1 MDDMDAWGCSWEVQ
15 KQHGMVY
22 TCQHGPFRPF
32 FHASVAP
39 VGTKAG
45 SSAHPRATSRPRWHP
60 QRWADPFQHPCH
72 PRCRPCP
79 RARRPNPPNPNPRGP
94 VAREQAVAPSHRA
107 VAEPSP
113 SPPSRRCRAAI
124 EPSCEAPACART
136 RARTHAHKYE
146 ESTSR
151 AGGRRSGRHGAG
163 RHGTDGGGTAGGEA
177 GGNEAGTA
185 STDRAAMDRTRRRP
199 DGRRRRRPGLGWRGG
214 CGARSSGGGR
224 AAEGRA
230 HPRARAH
237 TSTRARACGSDQR
250 QEDDEKC
257 RTRRRR
263 GLPRRW
269 RGS

>member
-1 MDDMDAWGCSWEVQ
+1 MQ

-72 PRCRPCP
+72 PRRRPCP

-107 VAEPSP
+107 VAEPLP

-136 RARTHAHKYE
+136 RARTHAHKDE

-163 RHGTDGGGTAGGEA
+163 RHGTDG
-177 GGNEAGTA
+177 
-185 STDRAAMDRTRRRP
+185 
-199 DGRRRRRPGLGWRGG
+199 RGKTG
-214 CGARSSGGGR
+214 SGGGGGGGGGQGQHAPANKGKQHVR
-224 AAEGRA
+224 APCTRAPHRTTPHLTAPPSCRRVVVASPPPPRSAARELEGDRRSGRGSCPTPRVFRHRA
-230 HPRARAH
+230 HRPA
-237 TSTRARACGSDQR
+237 
-250 QEDDEKC
+250 
-257 RTRRRR
+257 
-263 GLPRRW
+263 PRRSNKS
-269 RGS
+269 RR